1 MTYEVYSS
9 GGIDCDLLQEPEWSD
24 PPTDAEEDC
33 NEASKQESAAACEA
47 AEQEMPIIIHVSDCS
62 VSSDSGSSDSNEPI
76 SRKARKLAVKM
87 AAKKQT
93 SQPKCNIRDYYN
105 LISSAVHRNNVNAQ
119 MTPDVM
125 NLWSVVAI
133 GTSRDLDDTNN
144 DAQSSSDASS
154 SSSSSSTPVERKNG
168 YVLDD
173 FVVAS
178 SDSDNDEDDEEDD
191 DDDI

>member
-24 PPTDAEEDC
+24 PPTDAEEDS
-33 NEASKQESAAACEA
+33 NDASKQESNSACEA
-47 AEQEMPIIIHVSDCS
+47 AEQVLPIIIHVSDCS

-93 SQPKCNIRDYYN
+93 SQPKCNIRDYYFP
-105 LISSAVHRNNVNAQ
+105 ISSAVHRNNVNAQ

-133 GTSRDLDDTNN
+133 GTSRDLDNN
-144 DAQSSSDASS
+144 DAQSTTDASS
-154 SSSSSSTPVERKNG
+154 SSSCGSTPVECKNG

-178 SDSDNDEDDEEDD
+178 SDSDNDEDDEEED